1 MAKLVDT
8 HVHLNDPRYD
18 ENRDELIHNF
28 EKDNILFAVNPG
40 DTLETSE
47 SAVKLSNDYERIYAA
62 VGIHPHSA
70 TTYNKK
76 VEERLLELATENE
89 KVVAL
94 GEFGLDFYRD
104 YSPRGIQEE
113 VFYRQLELA
122 KKLDLPVL
130 IHTRDAIQLTY
141 DILEEYEGEV
151 SGIMHSF
158 SGSWEMA
165 ERFMSIGYTISLSG
179 PVTFKNAPTLKEI
192 ARKIDLKDLVIET
205 DSPYLTPE
213 PCRGKMNRPSNVY
226 FVAKTIAEERNIPI
240 EEVMKVTTE
249 NAKRIFRI

>member
-1 MAKLVDT
+1 MSKLVDT
-8 HVHLNDPRYD
+8 HIHLNDSRFD
-18 ENRDELIHNF
+18 EDREELIQNF

-40 DTLETSE
+40 DTIETSR
-47 SAVKLSNDYERIYAA
+47 SAVELANTHKKIYAA

-70 TTYNKK
+70 TTYNEDIEK
-76 VEERLLELATENE
+76 ELIQLARDNE

-104 YSPRGIQEE
+104 FSPRDIQEK
-113 VFYRQLELA
+113 VFYAQLELA
-122 KKLDLPVL
+122 KKLDLPIL

-141 DILEEYEGEV
+141 DILEEYEKEV

-165 ERFMSIGYTISLSG
+165 ERFINIGYTISLSG

-192 ARKIDLKDLVIET
+192 AKKIDLKDLVIET

-213 PCRGKMNRPSNVY
+213 PFRGKRNQPSNVY
-226 FVAKTIAEERNIPI
+226 FVAKTIAEERGIPI
-240 EEVMKVTTE
+240 EEVMEVTTE
-249 NAKRIFRI
+249 NAKRIFGI